1 VLCPTEVLHS
11 WCKQLMRWAGHRAIE
26 LAEEGGTLD
35 QLERGAISYH
45 ILKYMEICDQA
56 GCNNVELQS
65 VAA

>member
-1 VLCPTEVLHS
+1 
-11 WCKQLMRWAGHRAIE
+11 MRWAGHRAIE